1 MTKSDLINVV
11 SESTGFSKKDA
22 GKAVDSVFEA
32 LSDAMAKGD
41 KIQIVGFGTFSVK
54 KRAERKGVNPR
65 TKKEITIPAS
75 TLPSFKAGKSLK
87 DAVSK

>member
-11 SESTGFSKKDA
+11 SENSGLSKKDA

>member
-11 SESTGFSKKDA
+11 AEDTGFSKKDA
-22 GKAVDSVFEA
+22 GKVVDSVFTA
-32 LSDAMAKGD
+32 LSDALAKGE

-54 KRAERKGVNPR
+54 KRAARKGVNPR

-75 TLPSFKAGKSLK
+75 SLPSFKAGKSLK
-87 DAVSK
+87 DAVAK